1 MHAEV
6 NITPRAFLPCTPDA
20 DSTINGIDID
30 LDDFGYSKDHDEAR
44 TDNDDYC
51 CVYRKFH
58 AYRDPSHTNYDDET
72 VLDKYGID
80 EDDYYEI
87 CDMLE
92 NIFEVG
98 YCALCS

>member
-1 MHAEV
+1 MHAKV
-6 NITPRAFLPCTPDA
+6 NIKPRAFLPCTPNS
-20 DSTINGIDID
+20 DSTINGLDVD
-30 LDDFGYSKDHDEAR
+30 LDDFGYAKDHDEAR

-51 CVYRKFH
+51 CVCRMFH
-58 AYRDPSHTNYDDET
+58 AYRDPSHTNYDGET

-92 NIFEVG
+92 DIFNVG
-98 YCALCS
+98 YCGLCS